1 MTQPTLMIEHFLSAL
16 GDLLIVGD
24 GEQIYALDFADCEE
38 RLHRLLFRRFGPTQL
53 VQTDVQHTYTYQLA
67 AYLDGELSEP
77 LRDIMD
83 ARIAA
88 EPALRALLEELEVG
102 KALGLD
108 LFAALARESVPQRL
122 TRLRRSVR

>member
-1 MTQPTLMIEHFLSAL
+1 MQPENEMISAVGQEDLPQTTSLAQTL
-16 GDLLIVGD
+16 
-24 GEQIYALDFADCEE
+24 
-38 RLHRLLFRRFGPTQL
+38 T
-53 VQTDVQHTYTYQLA
+53 

-77 LRDIMD
+77 LREIKD